1 MKTCNDFSFVLTSDH
16 ETGDLI
22 IDGTEYTNEM
32 YHSKGHTKK
41 NVYYL
46 VKTNAN
52 IDNTKMPSTIDN
64 TDIFKICKGLLTN
77 E

>member
-1 MKTCNDFSFVLTSDH
+1 
-16 ETGDLI
+16 
-22 IDGTEYTNEM
+22 M